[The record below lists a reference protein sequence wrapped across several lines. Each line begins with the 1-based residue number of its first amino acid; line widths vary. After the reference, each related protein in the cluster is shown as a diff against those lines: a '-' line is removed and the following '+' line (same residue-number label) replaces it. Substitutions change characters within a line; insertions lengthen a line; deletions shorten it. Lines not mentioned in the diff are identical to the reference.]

1 MSNCPKCDRLV
12 EIQAVKCPYCGNPLK
27 GFGHPGIPLYQA
39 ESGTSLCDRCYYH
52 QDDSCNYPQRPLASS
67 CTMFHDAD
75 TPLVSDDSPVNN
87 SGGVVGLKLWCDRN
101 RGLLFVFGLL
111 VLSVVLVLAR

>member
-1 MSNCPKCDRLV
+1 MANCPKCDRIV

-39 ESGTSLCDRCYYH
+39 EAGTSLCDRCYYH

-67 CTMFHDAD
+67 CIMFHDVSS
-75 TPLVSDDSPVNN
+75 PLVAEDSL
-87 SGGVVGLKLWCDRN
+87 GVDGATKRKLWFKNN
-101 RGLLFVFGLL
+101 RGLLIIFGLIL
-111 VLSVVLVLAR
+111 LSVVLVAL

>member
-1 MSNCPKCDRLV
+1 MPNCPKCDRIVDL
-12 EIQAVKCPYCGNPLK
+12 QAVKCSHCGNVLK

-52 QDDSCNYPQRPLASS
+52 QDDSCNYPQRTNATS

-75 TPLVSDDSPVNN
+75 TPLVDESLNHTP
-87 SGGVVGLKLWCDRN
+87 SGLESLRLWCDRN
-101 RGLLFVFGLL
+101 KGLLIALGLV
-111 VLSVVLVLAR
+111 VLSVVIVLAR